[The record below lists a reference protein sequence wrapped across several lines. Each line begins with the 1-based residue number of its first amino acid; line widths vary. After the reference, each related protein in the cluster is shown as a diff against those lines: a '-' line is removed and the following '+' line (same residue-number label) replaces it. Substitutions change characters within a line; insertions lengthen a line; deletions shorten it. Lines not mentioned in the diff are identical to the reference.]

1 MFPPGR
7 SSVEHRPSVDCFGK
21 HHADRCSHHLCDSVF
36 PRPVG
41 KVDKLSYQ
49 WDSNSNFFVFI
60 YQQHKTCINGTAT
73 LRLSINGIA
82 TLKLSVGQQYESYL
96 SVRQH

>member
-1 MFPPGR
+1 MFLPGR

-41 KVDKLSYQ
+41 KVDKLSI
-49 WDSNSNFFVFI
+49 SGTATLIFLFFI
-60 YQQHKTCINGTAT
+60 YQQHKTYQWDSNTKTVYQWDCNTKVVSWTA
-73 LRLSINGIA
+73 I
-82 TLKLSVGQQYESYL
+82 
-96 SVRQH
+96 